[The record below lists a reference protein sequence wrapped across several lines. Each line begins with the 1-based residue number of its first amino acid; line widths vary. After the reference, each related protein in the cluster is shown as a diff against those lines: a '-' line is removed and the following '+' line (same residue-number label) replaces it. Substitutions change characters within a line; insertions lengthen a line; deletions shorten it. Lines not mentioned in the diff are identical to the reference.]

1 MAYRKTVA
9 VLVLDAER
17 KKCSFNGGPWINLK
31 GCISMKR
38 FQEIVEQQKREDE
51 KKDQGKK
58 EDPKK
63 DEGKKGDQTQSGSY
77 PPQPPSDPP
86 QPPTDRDGYWVC
98 DQGTWHFC
106 TTYPPYEVYDSEV
119 PC

>member
-1 MAYRKTVA
+1 MADMKTVT
-9 VLVLDAER
+9 VLVLDPER

-51 KKDQGKK
+51 KKEQDKA
-58 EDPKK
+58 DPRRQEEPK
-63 DEGKKGDQTQSGSY
+63 DDPSTQTGSY
-77 PPQPPSDPP
+77 PPE
-86 QPPTDRDGYWVC
+86 PPTDRDGYWVC

-106 TTYPPYEVYDSEV
+106 TTYPPYEAYDSGV

>member
-9 VLVLDAER
+9 VLVLDPER

-51 KKDQGKK
+51 KKEQEKRPDQEKPDGKH
-58 EDPKK
+58 
-63 DEGKKGDQTQSGSY
+63 
-77 PPQPPSDPP
+77 SDPGTP
-86 QPPTDRDGYWVC
+86 PPPPTDRDGYWVC
-98 DQGTWHFC
+98 DSGTWHFC
-106 TTYPPYEVYDSEV
+106 TTYPPYEAYDSGV